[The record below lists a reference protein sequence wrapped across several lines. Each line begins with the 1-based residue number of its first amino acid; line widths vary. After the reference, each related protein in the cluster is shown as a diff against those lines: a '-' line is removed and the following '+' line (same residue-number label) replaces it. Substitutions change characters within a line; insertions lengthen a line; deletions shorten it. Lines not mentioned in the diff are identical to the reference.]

1 MAMQAGLAANVPL
14 RRLDPLVR
22 PALQRLA
29 AQKPHLFDKPLFGRV
44 RLSEVS
50 VQVPHR
56 PNDRGQSVAKTWMS
70 FKKRQKRF
78 VAEFHRRHG
87 SNSFD
92 CRFGTLPH
100 TMLNRT
106 QPKLHDGK

>member
-1 MAMQAGLAANVPL
+1 
-14 RRLDPLVR
+14 
-22 PALQRLA
+22 
-29 AQKPHLFDKPLFGRV
+29 
-44 RLSEVS
+44 
-50 VQVPHR
+50 
-56 PNDRGQSVAKTWMS
+56 MS